1 MNEFDVKQVWR
12 NQHAPAMVL
21 APAEL
26 RAHFDRFER
35 RIARRNLIEYLAGA
49 FVIAA
54 NGFDLWL
61 FPDWPTRAACLLII
75 AGVLILMHQLRSR
88 TSVRADTNDRL
99 GLPAVVYF
107 RSELVRQR
115 NALRSVGLWYVLPL
129 LPGTELFFWA
139 RRAAM
144 SATTGA
150 WVYWLFPAVA
160 LAVILLNLHGARRV
174 QREID
179 RIDANNE
186 GETP

>member
-26 RAHFDRFER
+26 RTHFSRFEQ
-35 RIARRNLIEYLAGA
+35 RIARRNFIEYLAGA

-54 NGFDLWL
+54 NGFNLWL
-61 FPDWPTRAACLLII
+61 FQDWPTRAACLLII
-75 AGVLILMHQLRSR
+75 AGILILMHQLRSR
-88 TSVRADTNDRL
+88 TSMHVDTNDRL

-115 NALRSVGLWYVLPL
+115 DALRSAGLWYVLPL
-129 LPGTELFFWA
+129 LPGMELFFWA

-144 SATTGA
+144 SATTSA
-150 WVYWLFPAVA
+150 WVYWLYPAVG
-160 LAVILLNLHGARRV
+160 LTVILLNLHAARRV

-179 RIDANNE
+179 HIDSNNK
-186 GETP
+186 